1 MAGVGLYRYCDA
13 DNDSNEC
20 RQGLITDI
28 TDITEGLPP
37 LSHPIINTAHAPR
50 QSAHMP
56 LLSLQGTGQARLKEY
71 SPSKLH
77 VQEIFFSHR

>member
-56 LLSLQGTGQARLKEY
+56 LLSLQGAG
-71 SPSKLH
+71 
-77 VQEIFFSHR
+77 